1 MIKICFQISFKLG
14 KRWFPRKKTSFST
27 QENNGSQA
35 ENHEKLAECAQQVIN
50 KLSERR
56 AKSTIDNY
64 QTALRSLLTYAGK
77 GVRVSDIDA
86 TMMEGYQRWL
96 QLRGV
101 GRNTSSCYMRSLRA
115 LLHHIAPEENYEK
128 VFKHIFTGNE
138 KTEKRAITMEEM
150 KSLLPTSP
158 LWGGESLPQHA
169 YTNKPTPIATPHS
182 QREKPSQ
189 KEGDKKDSKRGEI
202 GENSKKAAVERARD
216 YFLFSFCAMGMPF
229 VDLAFLRKT
238 QVKDGY
244 IDYRR
249 HKTGQRV
256 KVKIEPLMQDI
267 INRYAREDRPYLFP
281 ILTNQNPQGAM
292 REYERKRSK
301 YNRLLRQY
309 AKKTMLP
316 HLTSYVARHSW
327 ASIAYSNNVALP
339 IISKAMGHTST
350 QTTLI
355 YISEIND
362 HKIEEAND
370 RIIKPLLD
378 RQCQHKAT
386 A

>member
-1 MIKICFQISFKLG
+1 MIKFSFQVSFSWG
-14 KRWFPRKKTSFST
+14 NRWFPRRKPSVSCKESNKKI
-27 QENNGSQA
+27 
-35 ENHEKLAECAQQVIN
+35 AECAELAMEE
-50 KLSERR
+50 LSRRR

-64 QTALRSLLTYAGK
+64 QTALRSLLAYTRK
-77 GVRVSDIDA
+77 DICVEDIDTA
-86 TMMEGYQRWL
+86 LMEGYQRWL
-96 QLRGV
+96 QMRGV
-101 GRNTSSCYMRSLRA
+101 SRNTSSCYMRSLRA
-115 LLHHIAPEENYEK
+115 LIHHINPETDYKET
-128 VFKHIFTGNE
+128 FKNVFTGNE
-138 KTEKRAITMEEM
+138 KTEKRAITMEEIRRM
-150 KSLLPTSP
+150 GSPFPTSP
-158 LWGGESLPQHA
+158 HWGRS
-169 YTNKPTPIATPHS
+169 
-182 QREKPSQ
+182 
-189 KEGDKKDSKRGEI
+189 KEPRR
-202 GENSKKAAVERARD
+202 ERALEMARD
-216 YFLFSFCAMGMPF
+216 FFLFSFCALGMPF
-229 VDLAFLRKT
+229 VDLAFLKQS

-244 IDYRR
+244 IEYRR

-256 KVKIEPLMQDI
+256 KVKIEPLMQHI
-267 INRYAREDRPYLFP
+267 INRYAREDSPYLFP

>member
-1 MIKICFQISFKLG
+1 MKICFQISFKLG
-14 KRWFPRKKTSFST
+14 KRWFPRKKTSLST

-35 ENHEKLAECAQQVIN
+35 GNHEKLAECAQQVIN

-86 TMMEGYQRWL
+86 TLLEGYQRWL

-128 VFKHIFTGNE
+128 IFKHIFTGNE
-138 KTEKRAITMEEM
+138 KTKKRAITMEEM
-150 KSLLPTSP
+150 RRVCESP
-158 LWGGESLPQHA
+158 HPASPHWGRS
-169 YTNKPTPIATPHS
+169 
-182 QREKPSQ
+182 
-189 KEGDKKDSKRGEI
+189 KELRKNTALEM
-202 GENSKKAAVERARD
+202 ARD
-216 YFLFSFCAMGMPF
+216 FFLFSFCALGMPF
-229 VDLAFLRKT
+229 VDLAFLKQS

-244 IDYRR
+244 IEYRR
-249 HKTGQRV
+249 HKTGQHIR
-256 KVKIEPLMQDI
+256 VKIEPPMLDI
-267 INRYAREDRPYLFP
+267 INRYAREDSPYLFP

>member
-1 MIKICFQISFKLG
+1 MIKFSFQVSFSWG
-14 KRWFPRKKTSFST
+14 NRWFPRRKPSVSCK
-27 QENNGSQA
+27 ENN
-35 ENHEKLAECAQQVIN
+35 KKIAECAELAMEE
-50 KLSERR
+50 LSRRR

-64 QTALRSLLTYAGK
+64 QTALRSLLAYTRK
-77 GVRVSDIDA
+77 DICVEDIDTA
-86 TMMEGYQRWL
+86 LMEGYQRWL
-96 QLRGV
+96 QMRGV
-101 GRNTSSCYMRSLRA
+101 SRNTSSCYMRSLRA
-115 LLHHIAPEENYEK
+115 LIHHINPETDYKET
-128 VFKHIFTGNE
+128 FKNVFTGNE
-138 KTEKRAITMEEM
+138 KTEKRAITMEEIRRICE
-150 KSLLPTSP
+150 SPLPTSP
-158 LWGGESLPQHA
+158 HRGR
-169 YTNKPTPIATPHS
+169 NKEP
-182 QREKPSQ
+182 R
-189 KEGDKKDSKRGEI
+189 R
-202 GENSKKAAVERARD
+202 ERALEMARD
-216 YFLFSFCAMGMPF
+216 FFLFSFCALGMPF
-229 VDLAFLRKT
+229 VDLAFLKQS

-267 INRYAREDRPYLFP
+267 INRYAREDSPYLFP

>member
-1 MIKICFQISFKLG
+1 MKICFQISFKLG
-14 KRWFPRKKTSFST
+14 KRWFPRKKTSLST

-35 ENHEKLAECAQQVIN
+35 GNHEKLAECAQQVIN

-128 VFKHIFTGNE
+128 IFKHIFTGNE
-138 KTEKRAITMEEM
+138 KTKKRAITMEEI
-150 KSLLPTSP
+150 KRLGSP
-158 LWGGESLPQHA
+158 HPASPHWGRS
-169 YTNKPTPIATPHS
+169 
-182 QREKPSQ
+182 
-189 KEGDKKDSKRGEI
+189 KELRKNTALEM
-202 GENSKKAAVERARD
+202 ARD
-216 YFLFSFCAMGMPF
+216 FFLFSFCALGMPF
-229 VDLAFLRKT
+229 VDLAFLKQS

-244 IDYRR
+244 IEYRR
-249 HKTGQRV
+249 HKTGQHIR
-256 KVKIEPLMQDI
+256 VKIEPPMQHI
-267 INRYAREDRPYLFP
+267 INRYARKDSPYLFP
-281 ILTNQNPQGAM
+281 ILTNNNPKQVM

-301 YNRLLRQY
+301 YNRLLNQL
-309 AKKTMLP
+309 AQKTIIP

-327 ASIAYSNNVALP
+327 ASIAYSLDVALP

-350 QTTLI
+350 QTTLT
-355 YISEIND
+355 YIREIND
-362 HKIEEAND
+362 YRIDEANKG
-370 RIIKPLLD
+370 IISPLLTSPPWG
-378 RQCQHKAT
+378 RNVPEKRGT
-386 A
+386 SEILYR

>member
-1 MIKICFQISFKLG
+1 MIKFSFQVSFSWG
-14 KRWFPRKKTSFST
+14 NRWFPRRKPSVSCK
-27 QENNGSQA
+27 ENN
-35 ENHEKLAECAQQVIN
+35 KKIAECAELAMEE
-50 KLSERR
+50 LSRRR

-64 QTALRSLLTYAGK
+64 QTALRSLLAYTRK
-77 GVRVSDIDA
+77 DICVEDIDTA
-86 TMMEGYQRWL
+86 LMEGYQRWL
-96 QLRGV
+96 QMRGV
-101 GRNTSSCYMRSLRA
+101 SRNTSSCYMRSLRA
-115 LLHHIAPEENYEK
+115 LIHHINPKTDYKET
-128 VFKHIFTGNE
+128 FKNVFTGNE
-138 KTEKRAITMEEM
+138 KTEKRAITMEEI
-150 KSLLPTSP
+150 KRLGSPLPTFP
-158 LWGGESLPQHA
+158 HWGRSKEPR
-169 YTNKPTPIATPHS
+169 
-182 QREKPSQ
+182 REKAL
-189 KEGDKKDSKRGEI
+189 EM
-202 GENSKKAAVERARD
+202 ARD
-216 YFLFSFCAMGMPF
+216 FFLFSFCALGMPF
-229 VDLAFLRKT
+229 VDLAFLKQS

-244 IDYRR
+244 IEYRR
-249 HKTGQRV
+249 HKTGQHIR
-256 KVKIEPLMQDI
+256 VKIEPPMLDI
-267 INRYAREDRPYLFP
+267 INRYAREDSPYLFP